1 MANLEF
7 TARGRSAGDAALPRI
22 TSLLADPETGLL
34 YSITADGGRIQ
45 SWNAVGRGID
55 ARHGL
60 DMDSA
65 SQAGAASGLAMLD
78 LASGPAL
85 LATGPGAAQLHM
97 MSDSGEIGTG
107 RALMAPTWGL
117 SAPVDVEMVPLPGGG
132 EMLYGGLSGRPGIA
146 RLRLSDS
153 GIALSSGIA
162 LDNSAT
168 HLETTTALASARIGG
183 RSLLFTATDGSTSVL
198 TSFSIGR
205 DGALTIRSEIGSEAG
220 LWISAPTAME
230 SLILGQER
238 YLVLGAAGSG
248 SLSVMRISTDGS
260 LAVTDHLIDDRDSR
274 FDGVTAL
281 ATLTHRGRGFVVSG
295 GADDGVSVHELLPGG
310 RLVALA
316 HLADGIAS
324 GLADISALALAVR
337 GAGDGIDIF
346 AASASEPGVTRLRLD
361 LRGGTLQL
369 GSAADETL
377 SGGAGD
383 DILRDGGGSDRLSGE
398 AGSDI
403 FVLDA
408 DGRIDRIIDFEQGI
422 DRLDLSAWP
431 MLQDV
436 SQLEMRVEGAVL
448 RLGYGSETLLLQGAN
463 GQAPDPALLTTAE
476 LIGGTHLP
484 LVAMAG
490 EAGPAPE
497 IPLTPPRSV
506 TEAERARAAA
516 ESEAKREE
524 TAPSEPRDGAGPD
537 RQRGGAGDDRLDG
550 KSGDDRLWGGGGA
563 DRLLGRGGD
572 DRLLGGEGPDRLLGG
587 SGADLLKGQGG
598 ADRLHGGSGA
608 DRLFG
613 GAGADQLKGKG
624 GADRL
629 SGGAGDDA
637 LGGGADADRLLGGA
651 GNDRLAGG
659 AGDDA
664 LIGGR
669 GADQLFGGKGAD
681 ELRGSAGADRLT
693 GGSGLDRFV
702 FETGRDRIIDLQD
715 RDRIVFDRE
724 LWRGDLSPRQ
734 VVARFAEKGGA
745 DTVFDFG
752 GGDSLRVEDVA
763 RPASLI
769 DQIEFL

>member
-1 MANLEF
+1 M
-7 TARGRSAGDAALPRI
+7 PRI
-22 TSLLADPETGLL
+22 TALMADAETGSLH
-34 YSITADGGRIQ
+34 SITADGGRIQ
-45 SWNAVGRGID
+45 SWGITGRGID

-60 DMDSA
+60 EMDSA
-65 SQAGAASGLAMLD
+65 SQAGAVSNLALLD

-85 LATGPGAAQLHM
+85 LATGPGAARLHLI
-97 MSDSGEIGTG
+97 SDAGAIGAG
-107 RALMAPTWGL
+107 RALAASTWGL
-117 SAPVDVEMVPLPGGG
+117 SAPVNLEMVSLPGGG
-132 EMLYGGLSGRPGIA
+132 QVLYGGLSGRSAIA
-146 RLRLSDS
+146 HLRLSDS
-153 GIALSSGIA
+153 GVALSSGIA
-162 LDNSAT
+162 LDSSAT
-168 HLETTTALASARIGG
+168 HLETITALASARIGG
-183 RSLLFTATDGSTSVL
+183 RSLLFTATDGSAPVL
-198 TSFSIGR
+198 TSFSIRR
-205 DGALTIRSEIGSEAG
+205 DGALTTRSEIGTEAG
-220 LWISAPTAME
+220 LWVSAPTAME

-248 SLSVMRISTDGS
+248 SLSVMRIGTDGG
-260 LAVTDHLIDDRDSR
+260 LTVTDHLIDDRDSR

-310 RLVALA
+310 HLVALA
-316 HLADGIAS
+316 HLADGVAS
-324 GLADISALALAVR
+324 GLADISALAVR

-346 AASASEPGVTRLRLD
+346 AASASEPGVTRLRLN

-383 DILRDGGGSDRLSGE
+383 DILRDGGGSDRLWGG

-408 DGRIDRIIDFEQGI
+408 DGRTDRIIDFEQGI

-431 MLQDV
+431 MLRDV

-463 GQAPDPALLTTAE
+463 GPAPDPALMTTAE

-484 LVAMAG
+484 LVAIAG

-497 IPLTPPRSV
+497 IPLKPPRSV
-506 TEAERARAAA
+506 TEAERARAEA
-516 ESEAKREE
+516 EAEAKREE
-524 TAPSEPRDGAGPD
+524 TAPSEPDDGAGTA
-537 RQRGGAGDDRLDG
+537 RLRGGAGDDRLDG
-550 KSGDDRLWGGGGA
+550 KGGDDRLWGGGGA

-587 SGADLLKGQGG
+587 SGADLLKGQDG
-598 ADRLHGGSGA
+598 ADRLNGGSGP

-613 GAGADQLKGKG
+613 GASADQLKGKG

-629 SGGAGDDA
+629 SGGAGEDA
-637 LGGGADADRLLGGA
+637 LGGGADADRLAGGA
-651 GNDRLAGG
+651 GNDHLAGG
-659 AGDDA
+659 AGDDE

-681 ELRGSAGADRLT
+681 ELRGGTGADRLSGG
-693 GGSGLDRFV
+693 GGSDRFV

-715 RDRIVFDRE
+715 RDRILLDAD
-724 LWRGDLSPRQ
+724 LWRGDLSPNQ
-734 VVARFAEKGGA
+734 VVGRFAEKRGV

-752 GGDSLRVEDVA
+752 GGESLRVEDVA

>member
-7 TARGRSAGDAALPRI
+7 TARGRSAGGAAVPRI
-22 TSLLADPETGLL
+22 TALMADPETGSLH
-34 YSITADGGRIQ
+34 SITADGGRIQ
-45 SWNAVGRGID
+45 SWDITGRGID

-65 SQAGAASGLAMLD
+65 SQAGAASDLALLD
-78 LASGPAL
+78 FASGPAL
-85 LATGPGAAQLHM
+85 LATGPGAARLHLI
-97 MSDSGEIGTG
+97 SDAGAIGAG
-107 RALMAPTWGL
+107 RALAAPTWGL
-117 SAPVDVEMVPLPGGG
+117 SAPVDVEMVSLPGGG
-132 EMLYGGLSGRPGIA
+132 EMLYGGLSGRPGLA
-146 RLRLSDS
+146 HLRLSD
-153 GIALSSGIA
+153 GGVALSSGIA

-168 HLETTTALASARIGG
+168 HLETITALASARIGG
-183 RSLLFTATDGSTSVL
+183 RSLLFAATDGSAPVL

-205 DGALTIRSEIGSEAG
+205 DGTLTTRSEIGIEAG

-248 SLSVMRISTDGS
+248 SLSVMRIGTDGG

-274 FDGVTAL
+274 FHGVTAL

-310 RLVALA
+310 HLVALA

-324 GLADISALALAVR
+324 GLADISALAVR

-361 LRGGTLQL
+361 LHGGTLQL

-383 DILRDGGGSDRLSGE
+383 DILRDGGGSDRLLGG
-398 AGSDI
+398 AGADL
-403 FVLDA
+403 FVLNA
-408 DGRIDRIIDFEQGI
+408 DGRTDRIVDFEQGV
-422 DRLDLSAWP
+422 DRLGLSAWP
-431 MLQDV
+431 MLRDV
-436 SQLEMRVEGAVL
+436 SQLEMWVEGAVL
-448 RLGYGSETLLLQGAN
+448 RLGYGSETLLLQGAD
-463 GQAPDPALLTTAE
+463 GHAPDPALLTTAE

-484 LVAMAG
+484 RVAMAG

-497 IPLTPPRSV
+497 IPLKPPRSV
-506 TEAERARAAA
+506 TEAERARAEA
-516 ESEAKREE
+516 EAEAKREE
-524 TAPSEPRDGAGPD
+524 PPPSEPDDGAGTD
-537 RQRGGAGDDRLDG
+537 RLRGGAGDDRLDG
-550 KSGDDRLWGGGGA
+550 KGGDDRLWGGGGA

-598 ADRLHGGSGA
+598 ADRLNGGSGP

-613 GAGADQLKGKG
+613 GAGADLLRGKG

-629 SGGAGDDA
+629 SGGAGHDA
-637 LGGGADADRLLGGA
+637 LGGGADADRLVGGA
-651 GNDRLAGG
+651 GNDHLAGG

-669 GADQLFGGKGAD
+669 GTDQLFGGKGAD
-681 ELRGSAGADRLT
+681 ELRGGTGADQLS
-693 GGSGLDRFV
+693 GGGGPDRFV
-702 FETGRDRIIDLQD
+702 FETGRDRIIDLQA
-715 RDRIVFDRE
+715 RDRIVLEAD
-724 LWRGDLSPRQ
+724 LWRGDLSPSQ
-734 VVARFAEKGGA
+734 VVARFAEKQGA

>member
-1 MANLEF
+1 MSF
-7 TARGRSAGDAALPRI
+7 GI
-22 TSLLADPETGLL
+22 TS
-34 YSITADGGRIQ
+34 
-45 SWNAVGRGID
+45 
-55 ARHGL
+55 
-60 DMDSA
+60 DS
-65 SQAGAASGLAMLD
+65 
-78 LASGPAL
+78 
-85 LATGPGAAQLHM
+85 
-97 MSDSGEIGTG
+97 
-107 RALMAPTWGL
+107 
-117 SAPVDVEMVPLPGGG
+117 
-132 EMLYGGLSGRPGIA
+132 
-146 RLRLSDS
+146 
-153 GIALSSGIA
+153 
-162 LDNSAT
+162 SAT
-168 HLETTTALASARIGG
+168 HLETNSALASAKIGG
-183 RSLLFTATDGSTSVL
+183 QSLLFAATDGPAPVL

-205 DGALTIRSEIGSEAG
+205 DGTLTSRSEIGTEAG

-248 SLSVMRISTDGS
+248 SLSVMRIGTDGS

-295 GADDGVSVHELLPGG
+295 GADDGVSVHELFPGG

-337 GAGDGIDIF
+337 SAGDGIDIF

-361 LRGGTLQL
+361 LHGGILQL

-383 DILRDGGGSDRLSGE
+383 DILRDGGGSDRLLGG
-398 AGSDI
+398 AGADL

-408 DGRIDRIIDFEQGI
+408 DGRTDRIIDFDQGV

-431 MLQDV
+431 MLRDV
-436 SQLEMRVEGAVL
+436 LQLEMRVEGAVL
-448 RLGYGSETLLLQGAN
+448 RLDYGSETLLLQSADGH
-463 GQAPDPALLTTAE
+463 APDPALLTTAE

-484 LVAMAG
+484 LVAVAG

-497 IPLTPPRSV
+497 IPLKPPRSV
-506 TEAERARAAA
+506 TEAERARAEA
-516 ESEAKREE
+516 EAEAKRQE
-524 TAPSEPRDGAGPD
+524 TDLFEPYDGAGPD
-537 RQRGGAGDDRLDG
+537 RLRGGAGDDRLDG
-550 KSGDDRLWGGGGA
+550 KDGDDRLWGGGGV

-572 DRLLGGEGPDRLLGG
+572 DRLLGGKGSDRLLGG

-598 ADRLHGGSGA
+598 ADRLNGGSGA
-608 DRLFG
+608 DMLFG
-613 GAGADQLKGKG
+613 GTGADQLKGKG

-629 SGGAGDDA
+629 SGGAGDDTF
-637 LGGGADADRLLGGA
+637 GGGADADRLVGEA
-651 GNDRLAGG
+651 GSDHLAGG

-664 LIGGR
+664 LIGGC
-669 GADQLFGGKGAD
+669 GADQLFGGKGVD

-693 GGSGLDRFV
+693 GGSRPDRFV

-715 RDRIVFDRE
+715 RDRIVLDMD

-734 VVARFAEKGGA
+734 VVGHFAEKRGA
-745 DTVFDFG
+745 DTLFDFG
-752 GGDSLRVEDVA
+752 GGDTLRVEDVA

>member
-7 TARGRSAGDAALPRI
+7 TARGRSAGDAAVPRI
-22 TSLLADPETGLL
+22 TALMADPKSELL
-34 YSITADGGRIQ
+34 HSITADGGRIQ
-45 SWNAVGRGID
+45 SWDVAGRGID
-55 ARHGL
+55 AHHRL
-60 DMDSA
+60 EMESA
-65 SQAGAASGLAMLD
+65 NQAGAASDLALLD

-85 LATGPGAAQLHM
+85 LATGPGAARLHVI
-97 MSDSGEIGTG
+97 SDSGEIGTG
-107 RALMAPTWGL
+107 RALAASTWGL
-117 SAPVDVEMVPLPGGG
+117 SAPVDVEMVSLPGGG
-132 EMLYGGLSGRPGIA
+132 EMLYGGLSGRPGLA
-146 RLRLSDS
+146 HLRLSD
-153 GIALSSGIA
+153 GGVALSSGIA

-168 HLETTTALASARIGG
+168 HLETITALASVKIGS
-183 RSLLFTATDGSTSVL
+183 RSLLFAATDGSAPVL

-205 DGALTIRSEIGSEAG
+205 DGTLTTRSEIGIEAG

-248 SLSVMRISTDGS
+248 SLSVMRIGADGS

-281 ATLTHRGRGFVVSG
+281 ATLSHRGRGFVVSG
-295 GADDGVSVHELLPGG
+295 GADDGVSVHELLSGG
-310 RLVALA
+310 RLVVLA
-316 HLADGIAS
+316 HLADGVAS
-324 GLADISALALAVR
+324 GLADISALAVR

-346 AASASEPGVTRLRLD
+346 AVSASEPGVTRLRLD

-369 GSAADETL
+369 GSAGDEAL

-383 DILRDGGGSDRLSGE
+383 DILRDGGGSDRLWGG
-398 AGSDI
+398 AGADL

-408 DGRIDRIIDFEQGI
+408 DGRTDRIADFEQGQ

-431 MLQDV
+431 MLRDV

-506 TEAERARAAA
+506 TEAERARAKA
-516 ESEAKREE
+516 EAEAKREE
-524 TAPSEPRDGAGPD
+524 TAPSEPDDGAGTD
-537 RQRGGAGDDRLDG
+537 RLRGGAGDDRLDG
-550 KSGDDRLWGGGGA
+550 KDGDDRLWGGSGA

-629 SGGAGDDA
+629 SGGAGHDA
-637 LGGGADADRLLGGA
+637 LGGGADADRLVGGA
-651 GNDRLAGG
+651 GNDHLAGG

-669 GADQLFGGKGAD
+669 GTDQLFGGKGAD
-681 ELRGSAGADRLT
+681 ELRGGTGADRLSGG
-693 GGSGLDRFV
+693 GGSDRFV

-715 RDRIVFDRE
+715 RDRIMLDAG
-724 LWRGDLSPRQ
+724 LWHGDLSPSQ
-734 VVARFAEKGGA
+734 VVTRFAEKQGA
-745 DTVFDFG
+745 DTLFDFG